1 MASNSGTLPMNPPS
15 RLKIWIQAMRFF
27 SFTASVVPI
36 AIGCALA
43 IVDGE
48 FSFWLAAVM
57 LLAGCATH
65 AGCNLANDYFDHV
78 KGVDNVASIGPS
90 RVIQQ
95 RLLEPH
101 EVRRGMI
108 VAFAIATVLGLI
120 VVIASG
126 WPILVVAALS
136 LAAAVLYTGGPKP
149 LGYMAL
155 GEVTVFIFMGLVM
168 VMGAYYVLVGEV
180 TWTSFLVAAPI
191 GFLSAAIL
199 HANDIRDIEPDRAAG
214 KTTLAILLGRTGA
227 NIEYLLLVVAA
238 YVTVPVLLVVDIDL
252 WPVAIVGASIPIAWR
267 LVRFAF
273 SDAEGRALN
282 PLLRKTAGLHLR
294 FGALMLVGL
303 LISAAM

>member
-1 MASNSGTLPMNPPS
+1 MSSNSGTLPMNPPS

-48 FSFWLAAVM
+48 FSFWLALVM
-57 LLAGCATH
+57 LVAGCATH

-78 KGVDNVASIGPS
+78 KGVDNIASIGPS

-95 RLLEPH
+95 QLLEPH

-108 VAFAIATVLGLI
+108 VAFGIATVLGLI
-120 VVIASG
+120 VVVASG

-180 TWTSFLVAAPI
+180 TWRGFLVAAPI

-238 YVTVPVLLVVDIDL
+238 YLTVIVLLVVDVDL
-252 WPVAIVGASIPIAWR
+252 WPVSIVGASIPIAWR
-267 LVRFAF
+267 MIRLAF

-294 FGALMLVGL
+294 FGALMLAGL
-303 LISAAM
+303 LISAAL

>member
-1 MASNSGTLPMNPPS
+1 MASSSGTLPMNPPS
-15 RLKIWIQAMRFF
+15 RLKIWMQAMRLF
-27 SFTASVVPI
+27 SFTASIVPI

-48 FSFWLAAVM
+48 FSFWLALVM

-78 KGVDNVASIGPS
+78 KGVDDKALTGTS

-95 RLLEPH
+95 RLLEPY
-101 EVRRGMI
+101 EVWRGMI
-108 VAFAIATVLGLI
+108 VAFAIATALGLI
-120 VVIASG
+120 VVAETG
-126 WPILVVAALS
+126 WPILVVALCS

-168 VMGAYYVLVGEV
+168 VMGAYYVLVGEI
-180 TWTSFLVAAPI
+180 TWRSFLAAAPI

-199 HANDIRDIEPDRAAG
+199 HANDIRDVDPDKAAG

-238 YVTVPVLLVVDIDL
+238 YVSAIALMVVDIDL

-267 LVRFAF
+267 LIRFAF

-282 PLLRKTAGLHLR
+282 PLLRKSAGLHLR
-294 FGALMLVGL
+294 FGALMVAGL

>member
-1 MASNSGTLPMNPPS
+1 MASNTGTLPMNQPS

-27 SFTASVVPI
+27 SFTASIVPI

-48 FSFWLAAVM
+48 FSFWLALVM

-78 KGVDNVASIGPS
+78 KGVDNAASVGPS

-95 RLLEPH
+95 RLLEPY

-120 VVIASG
+120 VVIESG
-126 WPILVVAALS
+126 WPILIVALFS
-136 LAAAVLYTGGPKP
+136 LAAAILYTGGPKP

-155 GEVTVFIFMGLVM
+155 GEVTVFVFMGLVM
-168 VMGAYYVLVGEV
+168 VMGAYYVLVDEIN
-180 TWTSFLVAAPI
+180 WRSFLVAAPI

-199 HANDIRDIEPDRAAG
+199 HANDIRDIEPDQSAG
-214 KTTLAILLGRTGA
+214 KTLC
-227 NIEYLLLVVAA
+227 
-238 YVTVPVLLVVDIDL
+238 
-252 WPVAIVGASIPIAWR
+252 S
-267 LVRFAF
+267 
-273 SDAEGRALN
+273 
-282 PLLRKTAGLHLR
+282 
-294 FGALMLVGL
+294 
-303 LISAAM
+303 